1 MPAIVRPARF
11 EEADAIRGLMRRVI
25 EVTVAAPLRPETIEN
40 VEGNVAV
47 WLDRPTRCVHLVA
60 ALNDVIVGVILVKDF
75 WNLCSLF
82 VEPSRQ
88 GGGIGRLLVDAAVL
102 ACKPLS
108 PKKALWLN
116 SSTNAVGF
124 YEHLGFG
131 PAESAQQLPQ
141 GVRTMQLSLTSL
153 PP

>member
-1 MPAIVRPARF
+1 MPAIVRPASF

-25 EVTVAAPLRPETIEN
+25 EVTVAAPFRPETIEN

-88 GGGIGRLLVDAAVL
+88 GGGIGRLLVEAAVL

-108 PKKALWLN
+108 PKKAIWLN
-116 SSTNAVGF
+116 SSPNAVGF
-124 YEHLGFG
+124 YEHLGFR
-131 PAESAQQLPQ
+131 PAESALQLPPV
-141 GVRTMQLSLTSL
+141 VRPMQLSLSSL